1 MRISGVIAAA
11 LALVCAFQPAVAQD
25 AVTARNAAFIRQCL
39 GLLTRSTVD
48 KYMTCWADE
57 VGNNGRPVSRDRLRD
72 TVNDIVNTF
81 PDFKFTILAIVAEN
95 EVVVARVTQSGTH
108 RGVAKTNFN
117 GGGLT
122 GIEPTGKQME
132 ILATHWFTVRNGK
145 IIEQQA
151 VRDDLTMMRQ
161 LGLAP
166 PAVAPPRP

>member
-1 MRISGVIAAA
+1 MKT
-11 LALVCAFQPAVAQD
+11 FAVASVLAITCASLVAAQES
-25 AVTARNAAFIRQCL
+25 ATARNAAFIRQCL
-39 GLLTRSTVD
+39 GLLTASTVD
-48 KYMTCWADE
+48 QYMQCWAE
-57 VGNNGRPVSRDRLRD
+57 EPRNNGRVVSRDRLRD

-81 PDFKFTILAIVAEN
+81 PDFKFTIQTIVAEN
-95 EVVVARVTQSGTH
+95 DTVVARVTQSGTH

-122 GIEPTGKQME
+122 GVEPTGKRME
-132 ILATHWFTVRNGK
+132 ILATHWFTISNGK

-166 PAVAPPRP
+166 APVAPPRP